1 MRHFRYFS
9 VAALLLGLTLAVSA
23 PSASGASKS
32 TGSTTYSGVFSGP
45 VGYVGCSTHQSN
57 HNLAG
62 GTWTVTTHGQSAKG
76 SFTITVN
83 GEPHV
88 SYVANMQLVYSAA
101 PVYFVAFVQ
110 TLAGPETV
118 TLYTSGDLT
127 YVIAPY
133 NLDSISCQSVTYTG
147 SGGPVR

>member
-1 MRHFRYFS
+1 MKLYRYLS
-9 VAALLLGLTLAVSA
+9 GAGLLLGLTIAALV
-23 PSASGASKS
+23 PPASGALNSN
-32 TGSTTYSGVFSGP
+32 GSTSYSGVFSGP
-45 VGYVGCSTHQSN
+45 IQYVGCSTHQPN
-57 HNLAG
+57 HDLAG

-88 SYVANMQLVYSAA
+88 SYVANMQMVYSATPA
-101 PVYFVAFVQ
+101 YFVAFVQ

-118 TLYTSGDLT
+118 TLYTNGQLT

-133 NLDSISCQSVTYTG
+133 SLDNISCQSVTYTG
-147 SGGPVR
+147 TGAPVK

>member
-1 MRHFRYFS
+1 MRIFRYLS
-9 VAALLLGLTLAVSA
+9 GAVLLLGLMLVVLA
-23 PSASGASKS
+23 PSASGASKDN
-32 TGSTTYSGVFSGP
+32 GSAAYSGVFSGP
-45 VGYVGCSTHQSN
+45 IGYAGCSTHQPN
-57 HNLAG
+57 HNIAG
-62 GTWTVTTHGQSAKG
+62 GTWTVTTHGQSATG

-88 SYVANMQLVYSAA
+88 SYVANMKLVYSTA

-127 YVIAPY
+127 YVISPY
-133 NLDSISCQSVTYTG
+133 NLDGISCRSVTYTG
-147 SGGPVR
+147 NGAPVN